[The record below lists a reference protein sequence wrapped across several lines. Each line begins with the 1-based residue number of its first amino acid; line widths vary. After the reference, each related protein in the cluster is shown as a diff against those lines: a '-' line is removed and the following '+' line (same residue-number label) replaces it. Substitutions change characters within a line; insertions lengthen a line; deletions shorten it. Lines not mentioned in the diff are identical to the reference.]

1 MIFGAWKKKSHK
13 TCCFTGHRPQ
23 GLPFGFDESQPSCL
37 RLKEVLRQ
45 EIERQITENGVS
57 HFISGMALG
66 VDLICAELV
75 LELKAKYPRIT
86 LEGAIP
92 CEKQAARWGTAQQ
105 EQYCSLLSRCDKK
118 TVIQKAY
125 TKDCFQKRNYYM
137 VDSSEYVIAVW
148 NGNPSGTGQTV
159 LYARQQEKAVVVI
172 NPNTLEIARSTS
184 E

>member
-1 MIFGAWKKKSHK
+1 MIFGAWKKKSQK
-13 TCCFTGHRPQ
+13 TCCFTGHRPKS
-23 GLPFGFDESQPSCL
+23 LPFGFDESQPSCL
-37 RLKEVLRQ
+37 QLKEVLRQ

-92 CEKQAARWGTAQQ
+92 CENQAARWNATQQ
-105 EQYCSLLSRCDKK
+105 EHYCSLLSRCDKK
-118 TVIQKAY
+118 TVIQKVY

-159 LYARQQEKAVVVI
+159 LYARKQKKAVVVI
-172 NPNTLEIARSTS
+172 NPNTLKVARSTS